1 MYVKKGQLTAKERA
15 EMMGG
20 MSAVRKPL
28 LLLLLV
34 QAAMGA
40 FAFAKGVG
48 PEYLMICAGLIPCT
62 VTVLVLARN
71 ADWYLAIWV
80 LMLITTGFIRS

>member
-20 MSAVRKPL
+20 MSAVQPL
-28 LLLLLV
+28 RCFFWFRRRWSSVLPGR
-34 QAAMGA
+34 GA
-40 FAFAKGVG
+40 GI
-48 PEYLMICAGLIPCT
+48 PLICAGLIPCT

-80 LMLITTGFIRS
+80 LMLITTGFITH